1 MLISRHVIKLNILFS
16 FPNVASGKKVEKSPL
31 IARLHKVFCS
41 APAQIQTSVMTEEFE
56 YSCVKT
62 RLLFWIM
69 TVHSTNKFANANF
82 AIYWKNGQYFWKA
95 RSKNAMSLRNNTNNR
110 IMYNDNLYK
119 WVYLN
124 SIQTLLHLF
133 CLVVMA
139 ESNNSIRSWDK
150 RSSEKENSSTEVGKW
165 NVNSGEKSFGKV
177 WGKTIGL

>member
-1 MLISRHVIKLNILFS
+1 MRILQFTGRMDNIS
-16 FPNVASGKKVEKSPL
+16 EK
-31 IARLHKVFCS
+31 
-41 APAQIQTSVMTEEFE
+41 QG
-56 YSCVKT
+56 VK
-62 RLLFWIM
+62 M
-69 TVHSTNKFANANF
+69 
-82 AIYWKNGQYFWKA
+82 
-95 RSKNAMSLRNNTNNR
+95 AMSLRNNTNNR

-124 SIQTLLHLF
+124 RIQTLLHLF

-165 NVNSGEKSFGKV
+165 NVHSGEKSFGKV